1 MDQKCSVSAESGGEA
16 RVDEFLPRCTIA
28 KSKIDMSF
36 VHFGEP
42 NLLLSFLEIK
52 NNLNVEKL
60 ISLALYQTICYS
72 VGPLAYCRW
81 GILRIKGSLVTLTV
95 TPTCIYRLTF
105 SKSKDAPFGF
115 DMKIEETSDL
125 LMMEWVLDQFVRRF
139 IHEHRTI
146 DFQNIVTSVDPLDW
160 TPMNLDFGNCKRENL
175 DQPNL
180 GFLFKTTGEFVILQS
195 KSSMTADTFE
205 LESDTPVYIKYNS
218 ALLDLDHSRSSNII
232 SILLLASKRNA
243 SNAARKPEVA
253 NRDRQMGISKNQGY
267 PSAESDLFVK
277 HPYVGILTLDTKHP
291 LAVMKDVGPT
301 LFELLLSQRNS
312 LREKNGSNHVLC
324 EKPFSLKWG

>member
-1 MDQKCSVSAESGGEA
+1 MDQKCLVSAESGGEA

-125 LMMEWVLDQFVRRF
+125 LLMEWVLDQFVRRF
-139 IHEHRTI
+139 IHENRTI
-146 DFQNIVTSVDPLDW
+146 DFQNIVKPHSVDPLDW

-180 GFLFKTTGEFVILQS
+180 GFLFKTTGEFVLLQS
-195 KSSMTADTFE
+195 KLSAGFDSGFE

-218 ALLDLDHSRSSNII
+218 ALLDLDHRQ
-232 SILLLASKRNA
+232 SIGIVSLLLVARNQ
-243 SNAARKPEVA
+243 NAFKAA
-253 NRDRQMGISKNQGY
+253 
-267 PSAESDLFVK
+267 DLFVK
-277 HPYVGILTLDTKHP
+277 HPYVGILDLDAKQP
-291 LAVMKDVGPT
+291 LFVMKDVGPT
-301 LFELLLSQRNS
+301 LFELLLS
-312 LREKNGSNHVLC
+312 LIHI
-324 EKPFSLKWG
+324 